1 MSRYAMTGIAVLLG
15 LSLAA
20 ACNRSTDLPATV
32 ESVQERLPALAE
44 AGTAWRPDAYLA
56 RVSVRLTDDGY
67 ASHLIWASFNSPTEE
82 FESIAAKVLPDGT
95 ISVEPF
101 VQTVPVVQVDPITE
115 DLWQLDSQEALAI
128 ALDDEGLRFLEGPS
142 GTECSSLVLER
153 QGFEPNLPVVWR
165 LILSDCEEPLIGQT
179 TVIDAMTGEVI
190 SRESN
195 LPTAVP

>member
-15 LSLAA
+15 LSLVA
-20 ACNRSTDLPATV
+20 ACNRSTDLPVTV
-32 ESVQERLPALAE
+32 ESLEERLPALAE

-56 RVSVRLTDDGY
+56 RASVRLIDDGH
-67 ASHLIWASFNSPTEE
+67 ASYLIWADFNSPTEE
-82 FESIAAKVLPDGT
+82 IESIAIKLLPDGSV
-95 ISVEPF
+95 SVEPF

-115 DLWQLDSQEALAI
+115 DLWQLDSQEALEI
-128 ALDDEGLRFLEGPS
+128 ALDDEGMRFLEGSS

-153 QGFEPNLPVVWR
+153 QGSVPGAPVVWR
-165 LILSDCEEPLIGQT
+165 LILTDCEEPLIGQT

-195 LPTAVP
+195 FPAAAP